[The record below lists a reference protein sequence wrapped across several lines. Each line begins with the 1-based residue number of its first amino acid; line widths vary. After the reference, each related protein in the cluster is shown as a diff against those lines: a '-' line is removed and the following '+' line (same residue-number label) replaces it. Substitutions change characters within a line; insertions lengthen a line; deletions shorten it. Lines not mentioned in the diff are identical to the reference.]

1 MEMTI
6 GKQIQKYR
14 KQNNMTQEQMA
25 EALGVSTAAVSKW
38 ETQVTCPDITML
50 APLARLLRITVDELL
65 DFRGE
70 LEKETCMELVKKGE
84 RLFAD
89 GRAEKAREYCE
100 KLLQEYPRDLFLK
113 FRIAGGYMM
122 YLGEAGD
129 QKEQNRQ
136 RDRAIRL
143 FEDASRSGERE
154 ISDAA
159 WYTLAGLYLMKG
171 DNEKAMEA
179 ADHFYQTDTDIRL
192 MKARILEREGKAE
205 EAEKLAQRG
214 LYDSLLNAGLFLQI
228 LASMAEEGGKT
239 DRAMQMLETGL
250 AMQKMF
256 GLQEFTAQDT
266 SYYLE
271 KALLSAKA
279 GNQEKALEELRTLTK
294 RYARLARKEHWE
306 RPVYFDRLSMNRNS
320 DYGDYL
326 LKTARRLLEEAPE
339 FAGLRENPRYRELYE
354 ILES

>member
-1 MEMTI
+1 
-6 GKQIQKYR
+6 
-14 KQNNMTQEQMA
+14 
-25 EALGVSTAAVSKW
+25 
-38 ETQVTCPDITML
+38 ML

-159 WYTLAGLYLMKG
+159 WYTLAGLYPVSYTHL
-171 DNEKAMEA
+171 
-179 ADHFYQTDTDIRL
+179 TLPT
-192 MKARILEREGKAE
+192 
-205 EAEKLAQRG
+205 
-214 LYDSLLNAGLFLQI
+214 
-228 LASMAEEGGKT
+228 
-239 DRAMQMLETGL
+239 
-250 AMQKMF
+250 
-256 GLQEFTAQDT
+256 T
-266 SYYLE
+266 S
-271 KALLSAKA
+271 
-279 GNQEKALEELRTLTK
+279 R
-294 RYARLARKEHWE
+294 
-306 RPVYFDRLSMNRNS
+306 V
-320 DYGDYL
+320 
-326 LKTARRLLEEAPE
+326 
-339 FAGLRENPRYRELYE
+339 
-354 ILES
+354 